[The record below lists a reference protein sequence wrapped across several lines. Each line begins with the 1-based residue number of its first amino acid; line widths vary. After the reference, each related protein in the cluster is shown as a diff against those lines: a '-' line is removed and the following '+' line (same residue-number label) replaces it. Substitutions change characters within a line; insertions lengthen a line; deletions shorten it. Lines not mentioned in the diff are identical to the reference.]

1 MDLENYR
8 RRFGSRFV
16 TLAQDSPLL
25 LRDIRLLEER
35 GVSIRRIN
43 GKSYAYSRSCTE
55 SNPNGLI
62 CIGSL
67 ATPLD
72 KVILLAHEAHHI
84 LRGRAPSEPNPK
96 TMSRK
101 RFVSLCMQEEARAM
115 LHECR
120 VTEQL
125 YDAGHRLPFKH
136 MSYMASYFR
145 GGYAAIRAM
154 IEADCTI
161 MDDISHS
168 EDYGRR
174 YDSKNRNMLRAKALL
189 ASNRALRRGRNAA

>member
-1 MDLENYR
+1 MLKSKLIKDSPQGLAMDLENYR

-43 GKSYAYSRSCTE
+43 GKSYAYSRSSTE

-84 LRGRAPSEPNPK
+84 
-96 TMSRK
+96 
-101 RFVSLCMQEEARAM
+101 
-115 LHECR
+115 
-120 VTEQL
+120 
-125 YDAGHRLPFKH
+125 
-136 MSYMASYFR
+136 
-145 GGYAAIRAM
+145 
-154 IEADCTI
+154 
-161 MDDISHS
+161 
-168 EDYGRR
+168 
-174 YDSKNRNMLRAKALL
+174 
-189 ASNRALRRGRNAA
+189 

>member
-1 MDLENYR
+1 MNLESYR
-8 RRFGSRFV
+8 RRFGTRFV
-16 TLAQDSPLL
+16 NLVCDSPLL
-25 LRDIRLLEER
+25 MRDLRMLEER

-43 GKSYAYSRSCTE
+43 GKSYAYSRATTE
-55 SNPNGLI
+55 ANPNGLI
-62 CIGSL
+62 CIGSN

-84 LRGRAPSEPNPK
+84 LRGRAPSDPDPRR
-96 TMSRK
+96 MSRK

-125 YDAGHRLPFKH
+125 YDAGHRIPFKH

-154 IEADCTI
+154 IELDRTI
-161 MDDISHS
+161 MDDVSHS

-174 YDSKNRNMLRAKALL
+174 YDRENKNLSRRRANTG
-189 ASNRALRRGRNAA
+189 SNRRNRSAA

>member
-1 MDLENYR
+1 MNLESYR

-16 TLAQDSPLL
+16 NLASDSPLL
-25 LRDIRLLEER
+25 LRDLRLLEER

-43 GKSYAYSRSCTE
+43 GKSYAYSRSSTE
-55 SNPNGLI
+55 ANPNGLI
-62 CIGSL
+62 CIGSN
-67 ATPLD
+67 ASPLD

-84 LRGRAPSEPNPK
+84 LRGRAPSDPDPSR
-96 TMSRK
+96 MSRK

-154 IEADCTI
+154 IESDCTI

-174 YDSKNRNMLRAKALL
+174 YDREHKNMIRTRGTLSR
-189 ASNRALRRGRNAA
+189 SALRRRRAA

>member
-1 MDLENYR
+1 MDLESFR
-8 RRFGSRFV
+8 RQFGTRFV
-16 TLAQDSPLL
+16 NLAKDSPLL
-25 LRDIRLLEER
+25 LRDIRLLQER
-35 GVSIRRIN
+35 GVSIRRLN
-43 GKSYAYSRSCTE
+43 GKSYAYSRSSTE
-55 SNPNGLI
+55 SNPAGLI

-67 ATPLD
+67 ASPLD

-84 LRGRAPSEPNPK
+84 LRGRAPSDPDP
-96 TMSRK
+96 TSMSRR

-145 GGYAAIRAM
+145 GGYGAIRAM
-154 IEADCTI
+154 IEEDCTF

-174 YDSKNRNMLRAKALL
+174 YDLKHRNLLKAKA
-189 ASNRALRRGRNAA
+189 NAATGRRRRKAA

>member
-16 TLAQDSPLL
+16 NLAQDSPLL
-25 LRDIRLLEER
+25 LRDLRMLEEL

-43 GKSYAYSRSCTE
+43 GKSYAYSRSSTE
-55 SNPNGLI
+55 CNPNGLI
-62 CIGSL
+62 CIGST
-67 ATPLD
+67 ASPLD

-84 LRGRAPSEPNPK
+84 LRGRAPSDPDPSK
-96 TMSRK
+96 MSRK

-125 YDAGHRLPFKH
+125 YDAGHRIPFKH

-145 GGYAAIRAM
+145 GGYGAIRAM
-154 IEADCTI
+154 LEEDCTI

-174 YDSKNRNMLRAKALL
+174 YDSKSKNLLRAKELL
-189 ASNRALRRGRNAA
+189 SASRLARKRRRAA